1 MLKQLGESIFKFYCH
16 PDFQEDI
23 LGDLEEYYE
32 INKDEKGTRYANRKF
47 LFDALLLFRF
57 SLLKDNWFT
66 QKIIRT
72 TMVKNNFKMAYRSMM
87 RHKFYSFLNLF
98 GLSISM
104 AACVFIA
111 IYVKDELS
119 YDKHIQE
126 HERIYRIAAHIKYAD
141 NLFDIPA
148 APDPMAKS
156 LKADFP
162 EIMEAGRTNGNFTQ
176 LMKVEEKYFR
186 QEGITFA
193 DQEWFNIFNLP
204 LVRGDRA
211 HLLDEPNTV
220 VLEES
225 VAKKYFGDDDP
236 MGKVIN
242 LNGSVDLKV
251 TGILADIPHNTH
263 FSYQVFV
270 SMLNNPSA
278 TQNQWLSN
286 NFITYLKLNAGNDE
300 AALQTKFDDF
310 IVKYVGPFAKQM
322 MNIDL
327 DEALASGGLELK
339 YYLQPL
345 ASIHLHSNLDFEL
358 GETGTIDYVYMFSI
372 IGFFILMVACI
383 NFMNMSTA
391 RAAVRAKEVGVRKV
405 LGSARKQLMN
415 QFLTESILNAFM
427 AFVIAIGLVYLILP
441 AFNQLTDK
449 QLTDPV
455 FATGGLWPY
464 LLLAALV
471 VGFLAGIYPAFVLSN
486 YKPIKVIKGE
496 LAQGKGS
503 KWMRNSLVVFQFTTS
518 IFLIIASGVIY
529 SQLNFLQTKE
539 LGFNKDQ
546 ILIISETQ
554 LLGEQIEAF
563 KTELQRNA
571 VIEQASISNYIPATN
586 INNDFP
592 LLRED
597 ATTPDDGVS
606 TQNWNVDFDYL
617 NTYDIELV
625 AGRFFSK
632 EYPSD
637 SFAIVL
643 NETAVRRFGY
653 EADPIGKK
661 VKTLGG
667 LVGNTSEQYTIIG
680 VMKDFQF
687 KSMMTEVQPHALYL
701 RPSNGAISV
710 KFSKESAA
718 EVVKV
723 VTDSWDKFSGGLPLD
738 YQFLDQIFADNF
750 KDQNKV
756 KTIFSVFAMLAI
768 TIACLG
774 LFGLAAFVT
783 EQRKKEI
790 GIRKVLGASSITL
803 LNLLFNSFNKL
814 IIIAALLAIPLA
826 WWYTEGWLNNY
837 PVRIGL
843 NPMTFILGVLAVLV
857 VAWITVGY
865 QSFKATKRNP
875 VDNLR
880 YE

>member
-1 MLKQLGESIFKFYCH
+1 MLKRLGESIFRFYCH

-23 LGDLEEYYE
+23 LGDMEEYYE
-32 INKDEKGTRYANRKF
+32 VNLEEKGKAYANRKYF
-47 LFDALLLFRF
+47 FDTLLLFRI

-66 QKIIRT
+66 QNIIRT
-72 TMVKNNFKMAYRSMM
+72 TMVKNNIKVAYRSMM
-87 RHKFYSFLNLF
+87 RHKFYSMLNLA
-98 GLSISM
+98 GLAVSM

-111 IYVKDELS
+111 IYVRDELS

-126 HERIYRIAAHIKYAD
+126 NERIYRIAAHIKYAD

-148 APDPMAKS
+148 APDPMAKR

-162 EIMEAGRTNGNFTQ
+162 EIMEAGRTNGDFTQ
-176 LMKVEEKYFR
+176 LVKVDEKYFR
-186 QEGITFA
+186 QERITYA

-204 LVRGDRA
+204 LIRGDKA

-225 VAKKYFGDDDP
+225 VAKKFFGENDP
-236 MGKVIN
+236 MGRFIN
-242 LNGSVDLKV
+242 MNGSIDLKV
-251 TGILADIPHNTH
+251 TGVVADIPHNTH
-263 FSYQVFV
+263 FNYHMFV
-270 SMLNNPSA
+270 SMLNNPGA

-286 NFITYLKLNAGNDE
+286 NYITYLKLNEVNDQE
-300 AALQTKFDDF
+300 AVQAKFDEF
-310 IVKYVGPFAKQM
+310 VVRYVGPFAKQM

-327 DEALASGGLELK
+327 KEAIASGGLELN

-345 ASIHLHSNLDFEL
+345 TSIHLHSNLDFEL

-391 RAAVRAKEVGVRKV
+391 RASVRAKEVGVRKV
-405 LGSARKQLMN
+405 LGSARKQLIH
-415 QFLTESILNAFM
+415 QFLTESILSA
-427 AFVIAIGLVYLILP
+427 ALSFVVAIGLVYLILP

-455 FATGGLWPY
+455 FGAGGLWPY
-464 LLLAALV
+464 LVLAAIL
-471 VGFLAGIYPAFVLSN
+471 VGFLAGIYPAFVLSG
-486 YKPIKVIKGE
+486 YQPIKVIKGE

-503 KWMRNSLVVFQFTTS
+503 RWMRNSLVIFQFTTS
-518 IFLIIASGVIY
+518 IFLIIASAVIY
-529 SQLNFLQTKE
+529 GQLNFLQNKK

-546 ILIISETQ
+546 IIIVNETQ
-554 LLGEQIEAF
+554 LLGDQIEAF
-563 KTELQRNA
+563 KTELQRNPI
-571 VIEQASISNYIPATN
+571 IESASISGYIPATN
-586 INNDFP
+586 VNNDYP
-592 LLRED
+592 LLPEE

-606 TQNWNVDFDYL
+606 TQNWSVDYDYL
-617 NTYDIELV
+617 RTYDIEL
-625 AGRFFSK
+625 ADGRFFSR

-643 NETAVRRFGY
+643 NETAIRRFGY
-653 EADPIGKK
+653 EENPIGRK

-667 LVGNTSEQYTIIG
+667 LNGNPSQQYTIIG

-701 RPSNGAISV
+701 RPSNGAVSV
-710 KFSKESAA
+710 RFNKEATA
-718 EVVKV
+718 DVVKV
-723 VTDSWDKFSGGLPLD
+723 VSDSWDKFSGGMPLD

-750 KDQNKV
+750 KVQNKV
-756 KTIFSVFAMLAI
+756 KTIFSVFAVLAI

-774 LFGLAAFVT
+774 LFGLAAFIT

-790 GIRKVLGASSITL
+790 GIRKVLGASRITL

-814 IIIAALLAIPLA
+814 ILISALLAIPLA
-826 WWYTEGWLNNY
+826 WWYTEGWLSNY

-843 NPMTFILGVLAVLV
+843 NPLTFILGVLSVLI
-857 VAWITVGY
+857 VAWVTVGY
-865 QSFKATKRNP
+865 QSLKATKRNP